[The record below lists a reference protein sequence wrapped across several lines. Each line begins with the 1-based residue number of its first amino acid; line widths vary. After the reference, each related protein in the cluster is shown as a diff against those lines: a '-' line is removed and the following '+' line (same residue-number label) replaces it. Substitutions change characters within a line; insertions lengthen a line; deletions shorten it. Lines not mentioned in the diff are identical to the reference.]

1 MLKNQRLKNH
11 LLNKIDKKYGTNFL
25 HQPDDFIPYIDF
37 SFFLG
42 YENKPII
49 IESPEDLDQILAEG
63 NIDFYHNEA
72 YEKFYNVKLDSLSVV
87 DFFYQLH
94 LAMEHTGDTHHRY
107 IERLII
113 KQDNDLITVTNEC
126 GS

>member
-25 HQPDDFIPYIDF
+25 HQSDDFIPYIDF
-37 SFFLG
+37 TFYLG
-42 YENKPII
+42 YENKPVII
-49 IESPEDLDQILAEG
+49 DSPEDLDKILAEG

-72 YEKFYNVKLDSLSVV
+72 YEKFYNVKLTSLSVV
-87 DFFYQLH
+87 DLFYQLH
-94 LAMEHTGDTHHRY
+94 LAMEFTGDTHHRY

-113 KQDNDLITVTNEC
+113 KESNGLITITNEC